1 MQSLADMKHRNPLV
15 IAGDLHSTG
24 VGMMHGAGD
33 LDFSDNPITNILCG
47 PVGTSIQGF
56 PSVVRGVASAPSQYL
71 DFREQV
77 PPIEE
82 HGFSIVDF
90 QQDKIVAR
98 LFKWDVNS
106 QSVNAIDTLEPY
118 YTVELD
124 RP

>member
-1 MQSLADMKHRNPLV
+1 VS
-15 IAGDLHSTG
+15 
-24 VGMMHGAGD
+24 
-33 LDFSDNPITNILCG
+33 
-47 PVGTSIQGF
+47 
-56 PSVVRGVASAPSQYL
+56 SAPSQYL
-71 DFREQV
+71 DFQEQV

-90 QQDKIVAR
+90 EQDRIVVQ

-106 QSVNAIDTLEPY
+106 QPVDAIDTLQPY